1 MSSRFRTDTAVEAL
15 GAGRYAARVDPGWWI
30 ERGPNGGYI
39 AALVLRAMST
49 ELDDPGRPARSLTLH
64 YLRPPREGDAELVVT
79 IERAGR
85 TLTNLSARFEQDGR
99 LLALALAAFADA
111 RPGPEFLDSPMPAVP
126 PAEEV
131 VPLPEPPV
139 TIPMRARYE
148 SRFAVGPLPFSGSA
162 DAESGGWIR
171 LAPDEVDQ
179 DEVVDQHLLAAFT
192 DAWIPAVFSKVVGR
206 LGVPTVDLTIHF
218 RAPGLVVPADEWVLT
233 RFRTRAAA
241 EGFLEE
247 DGEIW
252 SPDGRL
258 LAQSRQLAVVL
269 GG

>member
-1 MSSRFRTDTAVEAL
+1 MSSRFHTDTAVETL
-15 GAGRYAARVDPGWWI
+15 GAGRYGAHVDPGWWI

-49 ELDDPGRPARSLTLH
+49 ELDDPNRPARSLTVH
-64 YLRPPREGDAELVVT
+64 YLRPPREGAAELAVT
-79 IERAGR
+79 VERAGR
-85 TLTNLSARFEQDGR
+85 TLTNVSARFEQDGR
-99 LLALALAAFADA
+99 LLAIALAAFADG

-126 PAEEV
+126 AAEDV
-131 VPLPEPPV
+131 IPLPEPPV

-148 SRFAVGPLPFSGSA
+148 SRFAVGPMPFSGSEE
-162 DAESGGWIR
+162 AESGGWIR
-171 LAPDEVDQ
+171 LAPDETDAG
-179 DEVVDQHLLAAFT
+179 EVVDQHLLAAFT

-252 SPDGRL
+252 SAGGVL